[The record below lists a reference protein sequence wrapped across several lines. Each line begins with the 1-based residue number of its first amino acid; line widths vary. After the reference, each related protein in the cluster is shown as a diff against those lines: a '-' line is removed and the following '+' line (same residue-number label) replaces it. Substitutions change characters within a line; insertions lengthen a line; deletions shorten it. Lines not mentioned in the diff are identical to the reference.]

1 MPRRTVQE
9 VTVQD
14 VQKRRS
20 PNKHYVS
27 SCIWKIP
34 AATRRDYSA
43 ALPLLK
49 SGKVTTKSVRL
60 QFTKPAQRNNQTFLA
75 FVAVLN
81 INLTC
86 TAVKY
91 DLIMKT
97 KSGDVGKLFKTLIY
111 QQPLE
116 ETIATVC
123 ELYSLKP
130 PNNSLSMTEK
140 NILWVLLLLWFMQFL
155 GPAGLI

>member
-20 PNKHYVS
+20 PNKHYVRS
-27 SCIWKIP
+27 FIWKIP

-60 QFTKPAQRNNQTFLA
+60 QFTKPAQRNN
-75 FVAVLN
+75 
-81 INLTC
+81 
-86 TAVKY
+86 
-91 DLIMKT
+91 
-97 KSGDVGKLFKTLIY
+97 
-111 QQPLE
+111 
-116 ETIATVC
+116 
-123 ELYSLKP
+123 
-130 PNNSLSMTEK
+130 
-140 NILWVLLLLWFMQFL
+140 
-155 GPAGLI
+155 